1 MLILPVFFLGSSKT
15 GLRTTLEQDKDTS
28 LLEKKA
34 ALKAIDELK
43 AGNLEAGKAAT
54 KARNDVEER
63 GGGFDDAA
71 LRAADRPRFP
81 RLSGR
86 PIAPGPTAQVLGQ
99 KPARF

>member
-1 MLILPVFFLGSSKT
+1 MPGDPLLILPVFFLGSSKT

-54 KARNDVEER
+54 KA
-63 GGGFDDAA
+63 AA
-71 LRAADRPRFP
+71 AAAKT
-81 RLSGR
+81 LGTE
-86 PIAPGPTAQVLGQ
+86 IASAVKNSTSDNLHSECV
-99 KPARF
+99 